1 MGAKFKT
8 TPFRASLGGAGLLF
22 AIAFLLAMVG
32 PLSGQRT
39 TGVKRSGTLP
49 NNHGQVW
56 REYDLSPYTRRV
68 ASTAQP
74 ERAVVDWIL
83 RHTGTETWVGDPLS
97 ILSANKDTLRVYHVP
112 RMQQIVSDLVDKFVD
127 SSGTK
132 FDLTLRMATVSS
144 PTWRSSALGRMKAI
158 EVRTP
163 GIDAWLLSKEN
174 AAVLLSQLRQRSDF
188 KELQAPQVRL
198 ANGQS
203 QTITRTKP
211 RSYTKTV
218 QVDRRTFP
226 GYKPVQQRVDEGYSL
241 QISPLFSSDRKII
254 DCVVKCHIDQI
265 ERFIPV
271 SIDVPSVATN
281 RQRVQLQV
289 PQIVSWRL
297 HERFRW
303 RSDQVLLLSCGVVA
317 APAATAPWGFG
328 GAARADAL
336 LWIEYRGPAH
346 QASLA
351 RVKKQEQRR
360 SPALRS
366 TRRPVNNRGRY

>member
-1 MGAKFKT
+1 M
-8 TPFRASLGGAGLLF
+8 
-22 AIAFLLAMVG
+22 
-32 PLSGQRT
+32 
-39 TGVKRSGTLP
+39 
-49 NNHGQVW
+49 
-56 REYDLSPYTRRV
+56 
-68 ASTAQP
+68 
-74 ERAVVDWIL
+74 
-83 RHTGTETWVGDPLS
+83 GDPLS

-127 SSGTK
+127 SAGTK
-132 FDLTLRMATVSS
+132 FDLTLRMATVGS
-144 PTWRSSALGRMKAI
+144 PSWRSSALSRMKAI

-174 AAVLLSQLRQRSDF
+174 AAVLLSQLRERSDF
-188 KELQAPQVRL
+188 KELQSPQVRL

-203 QTITRTKP
+203 QTIARTKP

-218 QVDRRTFP
+218 QIDRRSFP
-226 GYKPVQQRVDEGYSL
+226 GYKPIQQRVDEGYSL
-241 QISPLFSSDRKII
+241 QISPLFSGDRKII

-303 RSDQVLLLSCGVVA
+303 RSNQVLLLSCGVVA
-317 APAATAPWGFG
+317 APQSTNQWGFG
-328 GAARADAL
+328 GAPRADAL
-336 LWIEYRGPAH
+336 LWIEYRGPAN
-346 QASLA
+346 QALA
-351 RVKKQEQRR
+351 KTKQGSNSRK
-360 SPALRS
+360 SPVLRA
-366 TRRPVNNRGRY
+366 TRRQVNNRGRY